1 MPGSVEVG
9 IAVMNAVSLPR
20 LAIVPRTFPFC
31 IDSRHMSVAER
42 SDLLRYTIQFNG
54 DSRMSWKM
62 EEEILYLK
70 RIELIKVRLLIL
82 MNQLRRIG

>member
-1 MPGSVEVG
+1 VPGSVEVG

-54 DSRMSWKM
+54 ESRMSWKM

>member
-1 MPGSVEVG
+1 
-9 IAVMNAVSLPR
+9 MNAVSLPR

-31 IDSRHMSVAER
+31 IDSRHMSVTER

-54 DSRMSWKM
+54 ESRMSWKM

-82 MNQLRRIG
+82 MDQLRRIG

>member
-1 MPGSVEVG
+1 VPDSVEGG
-9 IAVMNAVSLPR
+9 IAVMNAVSLPC

-42 SDLLRYTIQFNG
+42 SDLLGYTIQLYG
-54 DSRMSWKM
+54 ESRMSWKM

-70 RIELIKVRLLIL
+70 RIELIKVRWLIL
-82 MNQLRRIG
+82 MNQLRRIV

>member
-1 MPGSVEVG
+1 MPGSVEGG

-42 SDLLRYTIQFNG
+42 SDLLRYTIQLYG
-54 DSRMSWKM
+54 ESRMSWKM

-70 RIELIKVRLLIL
+70 RIELIKVRWLIL
-82 MNQLRRIG
+82 TNQLRRIV